1 MTDLMSAVA
10 SLQNDNIRFGYRQ
23 YQAPM
28 LAAFRPH
35 AHDLWEILYVPGGN
49 AFCMIEGR
57 RYRLSGPTLILH
69 RPARI
74 HRIQVEG
81 DTVYEH
87 YSLMCDAD
95 TLLPE
100 AVRQIPED
108 VELIRLANEEPVEE
122 LFREMRM
129 HYEQFGESCCKN
141 LFPALIEELFHKILA
156 LIGENQP
163 QQPISEDATVRMATD
178 YISRHIIA
186 LESVEELCTAL
197 GVTKKRLYDLFI
209 RHMLLAPKRY
219 IQVKRLALVQMALR
233 NCSSPKT
240 LLMQYG
246 FRDYEAFRS
255 AYYRFYT
262 QEP

>member
-1 MTDLMSAVA
+1 MSAVA

-95 TLLPE
+95 TLFPDM
-100 AVRQIPED
+100 VRQIPAD
-108 VELIRLANEEPVEE
+108 VELIRLPAQSSVEA
-122 LFREMRM
+122 LFREMRL
-129 HYEQFGESCCKN
+129 HYEQSFESCYKN
-141 LFPALIEELFHKILA
+141 VFPALIEDLFRKILTA
-156 LIGENQP
+156 IEEGQSQES
-163 QQPISEDATVRMATD
+163 ISEDATVRLATA
-178 YISRHIIA
+178 YISKHIIA

-233 NCSSPKT
+233 SCTNPKT

-262 QEP
+262 EEP

>member
-1 MTDLMSAVA
+1 MTDLMSAVTT
-10 SLQNDNIRFGYRQ
+10 LQNDNIRFGYRQ

-81 DTVYEH
+81 DKVYEH
-87 YSLMCDAD
+87 YSLMYAAD

-100 AVRQIPED
+100 LVRQIPED
-108 VELIRLANEEPVEE
+108 VELIRLSQLPKVNE

-129 HYEQFGESCCKN
+129 HYEQSAGACFKSV
-141 LFPALIEELFHKILA
+141 FPTLVEELFHQILEA
-156 LIGENQP
+156 IGTGQT
-163 QQPISEDATVRMATD
+163 QAPISEDTMVRIATA
-178 YISRHIIA
+178 YISKHIIA

-209 RHMLLAPKRY
+209 RHMLLAPQRY

-233 NCSSPKT
+233 SCTNPKT
-240 LLMQYG
+240 LLLQYG

>member
-1 MTDLMSAVA
+1 MV
-10 SLQNDNIRFGYRQ
+10 SL
-23 YQAPM
+23 
-28 LAAFRPH
+28 LT
-35 AHDLWEILYVPGGN
+35 E
-49 AFCMIEGR
+49 E
-57 RYRLSGPTLILH
+57 
-69 RPARI
+69 
-74 HRIQVEG
+74 
-81 DTVYEH
+81 
-87 YSLMCDAD
+87 
-95 TLLPE
+95 E
-100 AVRQIPED
+100 AKQT
-108 VELIRLANEEPVEE
+108 
-122 LFREMRM
+122 
-129 HYEQFGESCCKN
+129 
-141 LFPALIEELFHKILA
+141 
-156 LIGENQP
+156 
-163 QQPISEDATVRMATD
+163 QQPISEDATVHVATA
-178 YISRHIIA
+178 YISKHIIA

>member
-10 SLQNDNIRFGYRQ
+10 LLQNDNIRFGYRQ

-81 DTVYEH
+81 DKVYEH

-95 TLLPE
+95 ALYPE
-100 AVRQIPED
+100 LARQIPED
-108 VELIRLANEEPVEE
+108 VELVRLAGQSAVPE

-129 HYEQFGESCCKN
+129 HYEQSSGDCYKSV
-141 LFPALIEELFHKILA
+141 FPALIEELFHKIITA
-156 LIGENQP
+156 IHEKQT
-163 QQPISEDATVRMATD
+163 QEPISEDPVVRVATA
-178 YISRHIIA
+178 YISKHIIA

-197 GVTKKRLYDLFI
+197 SVTKKRLYDLFI
-209 RHMLLAPKRY
+209 RHMLLAPQRY

-233 NCSSPKT
+233 SCPTPKT